1 MLGSSRDA
9 LCTAYDLVMFD
20 LDGVVYVSGKAIDGA
35 PEAIAAVRD
44 SGARV
49 AFITNNAS
57 RTPEAVVKNLVRL
70 GVRAWEE
77 DVVTSAQAAARLL
90 AARLPPESRV
100 LMLGAEG
107 LARALVEEAL
117 VPVRT
122 ADDPDPVVAIVTGY
136 GPDVVWRDVMRA
148 AVLIRDGLWWVAS
161 NTDLTLPTSF
171 GTAPGHG
178 VMVRMLQQ
186 FSGVEPEVA
195 GKPARPLFDETLR
208 RVGGEHPLM
217 VGDRIDTDIE
227 GAQNAGVDSLLVM
240 TGVTQ
245 LAELVAAPPYQRP
258 TYVSAEL
265 TGLLKPQPA
274 VEVTGDVTS
283 CGGWQARAYDGRLV
297 VEGDGQPD
305 DWWRVA
311 ATASWAHLDR
321 VGTPLDITRVT
332 PLEPGSAGSTR

>member
-1 MLGSSRDA
+1 MLGSSGEA
-9 LCTAYDLVMFD
+9 LCTTYDLVMFD
-20 LDGVVYVSGKAIDGA
+20 LDGVVYISGKAIDGA

-57 RTPEAVVKNLVRL
+57 RPPDTVAKNLVRL
-70 GVRAWEE
+70 GVKAWAE

-90 AARLPPESRV
+90 ASRLPPESRV

-117 VPVRT
+117 VPVRS
-122 ADDPDPVVAIVTGY
+122 ADDPDPVVAVVSGY

-161 NTDLTLPTSF
+161 NTDMTLPTSF

-186 FSGVEPEVA
+186 FSGVDPEVA
-195 GKPARPLFDETLR
+195 GKPERPLFDETLR

-217 VGDRIDTDIE
+217 VGDRLDTDIE
-227 GAQNAGVDSLLVM
+227 GARRAGVDALLVM
-240 TGVTQ
+240 TGVTK
-245 LAELVAAPPYQRP
+245 LPELVAAPPEQRP
-258 TYVSAEL
+258 TFLAAEL
-265 TGLLKPQPA
+265 TGLLKPQLA
-274 VEVTGDVTS
+274 VERDGDIVWS
-283 CGGWQARAYDGRLV
+283 GGWGARVENGRLV
-297 VEGDGQPD
+297 VDGDGQPD
-305 DWWRVA
+305 DWWRAA
-311 ATASWAHLDR
+311 ATVAWEHLDR
-321 VGTPLDITRVT
+321 EGTPVDTAGVT
-332 PLEPGSAGSTR
+332 PTEP